1 MTILFDFPYILLL
14 IPLILIVWW
23 VFLRE
28 TNGYRLPNA
37 LMKRYLTFPWI
48 VVVLWVT
55 RVLIVTISIGILAGP
70 HVTRL
75 VREPSDESSH
85 TIIILDISRSMLAT
99 DIIPDRITAAKDTI
113 HTFLTWKKSEN
124 IWLMLFA
131 GKPFL
136 SVPFTT
142 DYTWLGSI
150 IDNISPYS
158 IRQEYP
164 GLSWTAIGDALL
176 LGVASFSGMASNG
189 KNIILLTDGRANIGI
204 DPRKVLPQVIEGW
217 IHVFTVWIGTLTGWA
232 IPGWG
237 AYEASGGTWLDESL
251 LSDIA
256 RDTGGQYFGVT
267 DAGKLSESLQIID
280 TLTALPEG
288 KNILEKRYDYRLEL
302 AILLTLLIF
311 AEYLQRRSIM
321 RRYHLI

>member
-113 HTFLTWKKSEN
+113 HTFLT
-124 IWLMLFA
+124 
-131 GKPFL
+131 
-136 SVPFTT
+136 
-142 DYTWLGSI
+142 
-150 IDNISPYS
+150 
-158 IRQEYP
+158 
-164 GLSWTAIGDALL
+164 
-176 LGVASFSGMASNG
+176 
-189 KNIILLTDGRANIGI
+189 
-204 DPRKVLPQVIEGW
+204 
-217 IHVFTVWIGTLTGWA
+217 
-232 IPGWG
+232 
-237 AYEASGGTWLDESL
+237 
-251 LSDIA
+251 
-256 RDTGGQYFGVT
+256 
-267 DAGKLSESLQIID
+267 
-280 TLTALPEG
+280 
-288 KNILEKRYDYRLEL
+288 
-302 AILLTLLIF
+302 
-311 AEYLQRRSIM
+311 
-321 RRYHLI
+321 